1 LKRKPEIA
9 EFRVFELDMEGS
21 NSLRNVRQPF
31 DALALTNTTWQK
43 KKVGGTIIMCVC
55 DLNQFFAA
63 AGTN

>member
-43 KKVGGTIIMCVC
+43 KKVGGK
-55 DLNQFFAA
+55 
-63 AGTN
+63 